1 MTEIDQALAHHQA
14 GRLQQ
19 AETMYRQILV
29 SRPNHPDALHLLG
42 IIALQAGNH
51 GAAVELIGRAVEVK
65 PEIPVYHHSLA
76 RALRTSRKLGRAI
89 TAYRQAIALNPDLV
103 EAHNDLGTALQEQG
117 ELSEAIV
124 AFRNAVTRAPDFIE
138 ACYNFGNA
146 LHEAG
151 ELEEAVAF
159 YRQVLD
165 KNPGDVGAWN
175 NLGLA
180 LKDQRELA
188 AAIDAFKQ
196 AQTLRPDDASININ
210 LGLALDKDRRF
221 ADAVLAY
228 RRALGVKP
236 DNTKTQIRLGKALYR
251 EGRPQEAV
259 NCFRQAITHSPKN
272 AKAHGNLARAL
283 VALGK
288 GEEAVDAFR
297 EALRHDPDL
306 LAARLGLVSVLRF
319 VNPAGYEHDLE
330 AELEKCLSC
339 PEVDL
344 QHLARPIANHV
355 KHKYALQRPPASVTD
370 LRALA
375 TAWQS
380 DELLLGLLL
389 KMVNVDAELELWL
402 TQVRRWLFFEYLE
415 AEQISDAVKILMAA
429 FGRQC
434 FSNEY
439 VFNETP
445 EESKSVE
452 HLIASCEQ
460 LAESSDW
467 RRLENPLLQLAM
479 YRSIFVLAWGE
490 RLPAVDI
497 EAWSRCTR
505 ALVQTVLI
513 EPLQEV
519 AISKNIPSLG
529 DIKDTTSQVVRGQY
543 EDHPYPRWLSLPSA
557 KKTRLPDL
565 LARIFPHF
573 QAPDFLHDATEVLV
587 AGCGT
592 GREPLSLALG
602 CEDLN
607 ILAVDLS
614 RRSLAYASRMA
625 DKLDIENVR
634 FAQGDIL
641 ELLQLDRRFHV
652 IECGGVLH
660 HMADPITGWGVLT
673 QLLVPGGIMRIGLYS
688 ERARHA
694 VVMAREWIRQRE
706 LPADAQSIRAFREHI
721 LAGVA
726 EDQLADLKDS
736 GDFYTLSACRDLLFH
751 VQEHRFTL
759 PDISKALDDLGLEF
773 IGFDLAMPDM
783 KQRYWEL
790 FPEDHRMTDLQAWDR
805 FEQHHPSVFA
815 GMYVFWCQKRMC
827 A

>member
-1 MTEIDQALAHHQA
+1 VTLASDF
-14 GRLQQ
+14 
-19 AETMYRQILV
+19 AE
-29 SRPNHPDALHLLG
+29 
-42 IIALQAGNH
+42 
-51 GAAVELIGRAVEVK
+51 
-65 PEIPVYHHSLA
+65 A
-76 RALRTSRKLGRAI
+76 R
-89 TAYRQAIALNPDLV
+89 
-103 EAHNDLGTALQEQG
+103 
-117 ELSEAIV
+117 
-124 AFRNAVTRAPDFIE
+124 
-138 ACYNFGNA
+138 YNLGNA

-151 ELEEAVAF
+151 QLEEAVTC
-159 YRQVLD
+159 YQQVLENKPD
-165 KNPGDVGAWN
+165 DVDAWN

-180 LKDQRELA
+180 LKDQGKLS

-210 LGLALDKDRRF
+210 LGLALDKDRQF

-228 RRALGVKP
+228 RRALGLKP
-236 DNTKTQIRLGKALYR
+236 DDTKTQIRLGKALYR
-251 EGRPQEAV
+251 ESRLQEAI
-259 NCFRQAITHSPKN
+259 NSFRQAITHSPKN
-272 AKAHGNLARAL
+272 AKAHGNLAKAL

-288 GEEAVDAFR
+288 GEEAVDSFR

-319 VNPAGYEHDLE
+319 VNLPGYEHDLE
-330 AELEKCLSC
+330 AELKKCLSC

-344 QHLARPIANHV
+344 QDLARPIANQV
-355 KHKYALQRPPASVTD
+355 KRKYALQPPPASITD

-380 DELLLGLLL
+380 DELLLALLL

-402 TQVRRWLFFEYLE
+402 TQVRRRLFFEYLE
-415 AEQISDAVKILMAA
+415 AEQIPDAVKTLMAA
-429 FGRQC
+429 FGQQC

-445 EESKSVE
+445 EESKSVK

-460 LAESSDW
+460 LAESNDW
-467 RRLENPLLQLAM
+467 RRLENLLLPLAM

-490 RLPAVDI
+490 RLRAVDI
-497 EAWSRCTR
+497 EAWSPCTR

-519 AISKNIPSLG
+519 AIAKNIPSFG
-529 DIKDTTSQVVRGQY
+529 DIKDTTSQVVRRQY

-557 KKTRLPDL
+557 KKIRLPNL
-565 LARIFPHF
+565 LSRAFPHF
-573 QAPDFLHDATEVLV
+573 QAPDFLYEDIEVLV

-592 GREPLSLALG
+592 GREPLSLAVG

-625 DKLDIENVR
+625 DELDINNVR
-634 FAQGDIL
+634 FAQRDIL
-641 ELLQLDRRFHV
+641 ELPQMDRRFHV

-688 ERARHA
+688 EHARRA
-694 VVMAREWIRQRE
+694 VVMARKWIRQRE
-706 LPADAQSIRAFREHI
+706 LPADSQSIRVFREHI
-721 LAGVA
+721 LAGAA

-736 GDFYTLSACRDLLFH
+736 DDFYTLSACRDLLFH

-773 IGFDLAMPDM
+773 IGFDLPRPDT
-783 KQRYWEL
+783 KKRYWEL

-805 FEQHHPSVFA
+805 FEQHYPSVFA

>member
-19 AETMYRQILV
+19 AETMYRQILM

-42 IIALQAGNH
+42 MIALQAGNH
-51 GAAVELIGRAVEVK
+51 DTAVKLIKRAVEVK
-65 PEIPVYHHSLA
+65 PDISVYHHSLA
-76 RALRTSRKLGRAI
+76 QALRTSRKLDQAI
-89 TAYRQAIALNPDLV
+89 TAYRQAIALNLDLV

-124 AFRNAVTRAPDFIE
+124 AFRNTVALAPNFVE
-138 ACYNFGNA
+138 ARYNLGNA

-151 ELEEAVAF
+151 ELVEAVAS
-159 YRQVLD
+159 YQQVLENKRD
-165 KNPGDVGAWN
+165 DVDAWN

-180 LKDQRELA
+180 LKDQGELA

-210 LGLALDKDRRF
+210 LGLALDKDRQF

-236 DNTKTQIRLGKALYR
+236 DDTKTQIRLGKTLYR
-251 EGRPQEAV
+251 ESRLQEAI
-259 NCFRQAITHSPKN
+259 NSFRQAITHSPKN
-272 AKAHGNLARAL
+272 AKAHGNLAKAL
-283 VALGK
+283 MALGK
-288 GEEAVDAFR
+288 GEKAVDSFR

-319 VNPAGYEHDLE
+319 VNLPGYEHDLE
-330 AELEKCLSC
+330 AELKKCLSC

-344 QHLARPIANHV
+344 QDLARPIANQV
-355 KHKYALQRPPASVTD
+355 KRKYALQPPPASVTD

-380 DELLLGLLL
+380 DELLLALLL
-389 KMVNVDAELELWL
+389 KMVNVDAGLELWL

-415 AEQISDAVKILMAA
+415 AEQIPDAVKTLMAA
-429 FGRQC
+429 FGQQC

-439 VFNETP
+439 VFNEAAD
-445 EESKSVE
+445 ESKSLE

-460 LAESSDW
+460 LAESNDW
-467 RRLENPLLQLAM
+467 RRLENLLLPLAM

-490 RLPAVDI
+490 RLRAVDI
-497 EAWSRCTR
+497 EAWSPCTR

-513 EPLQEV
+513 EPLQEI
-519 AISKNIPSLG
+519 AIAKNIPSFG
-529 DIKDTTSQVVRGQY
+529 DIKDTTSQVVRRQY

-557 KKTRLPDL
+557 KKIRLPNFL
-565 LARIFPHF
+565 SRAFHF
-573 QAPDFLHDATEVLV
+573 QAPDFLYDATEVLV

-592 GREPLSLALG
+592 GREPLSLAVG

-614 RRSLAYASRMA
+614 RHSLAYASRMA
-625 DKLDIENVR
+625 DELEINNVR
-634 FAQGDIL
+634 FAQRDIL
-641 ELLQLDRRFHV
+641 ELPQLDRRFHV

-688 ERARHA
+688 EHARRA
-694 VVMAREWIRQRE
+694 VVMARKWIRQRE
-706 LPADAQSIRAFREHI
+706 LPADSQSIRVFREHI
-721 LAGVA
+721 LAGAA

-736 GDFYTLSACRDLLFH
+736 DDFYTLSACRDLLFH

-773 IGFDLAMPDM
+773 IGFDLPRPDM
-783 KQRYWEL
+783 KKRYWEL
-790 FPEDHRMTDLQAWDR
+790 FPEDRRMTDLQAWDR
-805 FEQHHPSVFA
+805 FEQHYPSVFA